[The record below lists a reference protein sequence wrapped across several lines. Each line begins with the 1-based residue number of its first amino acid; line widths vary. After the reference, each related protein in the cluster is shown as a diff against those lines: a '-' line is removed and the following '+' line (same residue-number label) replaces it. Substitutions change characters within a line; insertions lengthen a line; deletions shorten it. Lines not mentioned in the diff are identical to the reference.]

1 MRKYVVLLLLLAML
15 LVPDTMDARKK
26 KDNKYNKKT
35 VSIENTDADIE
46 QPVHELKITN
56 AAEQLYGEWDI
67 ITVRKKKVY
76 TIERAYLYLDFA
88 GGNKVYGNNGCNTI
102 NGTFQL
108 SGNNLMFGEFIT
120 TNNSC
125 ENVTSEKTIM
135 HALADVRRYT
145 LTAQYNA
152 QYLNLMNSKG
162 VVVAVLKRHNL
173 DAMNGAWLVKEINSE
188 NVAELNMRLVIDAVM
203 QTIHGD
209 TGCNLINGIIT
220 LDPTKDMAIQFE
232 DLHSTEHDCE
242 SIDHET
248 DLLLALESTES
259 CKRINQ
265 NEMALLDHKGNIVI
279 VLQHIKLR

>member
-209 TGCNLINGIIT
+209 TGCNLINGII
-220 LDPTKDMAIQFE
+220 K
-232 DLHSTEHDCE
+232 LH
-242 SIDHET
+242 
-248 DLLLALESTES
+248 
-259 CKRINQ
+259 KR
-265 NEMALLDHKGNIVI
+265 LY
-279 VLQHIKLR
+279 R

>member
-1 MRKYVVLLLLLAML
+1 M
-15 LVPDTMDARKK
+15 
-26 KDNKYNKKT
+26 
-35 VSIENTDADIE
+35 
-46 QPVHELKITN
+46 
-56 AAEQLYGEWDI
+56 
-67 ITVRKKKVY
+67 
-76 TIERAYLYLDFA
+76 
-88 GGNKVYGNNGCNTI
+88 
-102 NGTFQL
+102 
-108 SGNNLMFGEFIT
+108 
-120 TNNSC
+120 
-125 ENVTSEKTIM
+125 
-135 HALADVRRYT
+135 
-145 LTAQYNA
+145 
-152 QYLNLMNSKG
+152 NLMNSKG
-162 VVVAVLKRHNL
+162 VVIMVLKRHNL